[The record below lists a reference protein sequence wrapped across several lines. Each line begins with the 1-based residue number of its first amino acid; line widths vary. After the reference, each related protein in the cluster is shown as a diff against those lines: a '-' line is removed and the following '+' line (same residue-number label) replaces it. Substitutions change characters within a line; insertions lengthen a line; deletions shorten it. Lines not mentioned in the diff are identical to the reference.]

1 MRLSLVLFFL
11 IWSVGKMMVPELTQ
25 KVFATFYAAEIS
37 PAVSIAIGALQT
49 IIVLVFLTGQ
59 FKTLSYGGILD

>member
-1 MRLSLVLFFL
+1 
-11 IWSVGKMMVPELTQ
+11 MMVPELTQ